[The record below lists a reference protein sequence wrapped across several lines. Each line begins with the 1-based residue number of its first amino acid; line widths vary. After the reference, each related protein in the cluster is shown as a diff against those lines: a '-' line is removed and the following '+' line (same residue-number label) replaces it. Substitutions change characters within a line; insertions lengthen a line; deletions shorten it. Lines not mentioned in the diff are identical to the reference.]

1 MDQHPFHWR
10 CGLYVGSQ
18 SHSFLEWAHAT
29 YSLPLCCNIQ
39 DSLWWGL
46 IWVRSYPPL
55 DCPGCLITNHS
66 GFHSYICFW
75 HLGIF
80 FFFFFKKSI
89 TYFNQRLITL
99 QNCSGFLPYIDMNQP
114 CVYMCRPSWTPL
126 PPPSPSLTQSRPSAP
141 ALSTLSRASYLDWRS
156 ASHTII
162 YIQCCSL
169 KSSRPRLLP
178 QSPKDCSINLCLF
191 CCLTCRIIVT
201 IFLNSIY
208 VR

>member
-29 YSLPLCCNIQ
+29 CSLPLCCNIQ

-99 QNCSGFLPYIDMNQP
+99 QHCISFAIHWHESAKGVHVFPILN
-114 CVYMCRPSWTPL
+114 
-126 PPPSPSLTQSRPSAP
+126 PPPTSLLIPFLRVIPVHQPWAP
-141 ALSTLSRASYLDWRS
+141 
-156 ASHTII
+156 
-162 YIQCCSL
+162 
-169 KSSRPRLLP
+169 
-178 QSPKDCSINLCLF
+178 CLMHRTWTGDLF
-191 CCLTCRIIVT
+191 HIW
-201 IFLNSIY
+201 
-208 VR
+208 

>member
-1 MDQHPFHWR
+1 MDQPPFHWR
-10 CGLYVGSQ
+10 CGLYVGFQ

-99 QNCSGFLPYIDMNQP
+99 QNCSDFLPYIDMNQP
-114 CVYMCRPSWTPL
+114 QVYMFPPFWTSL
-126 PPPSPSLTQSRPSAP
+126 PPPSPSHSSGSSQCTSPEHPASCIKPGLVICFTYGNIHVLVLFSQITPPSSSLTESKGLLFRFVSLL
-141 ALSTLSRASYLDWRS
+141 LS
-156 ASHTII
+156 HI
-162 YIQCCSL
+162 
-169 KSSRPRLLP
+169 
-178 QSPKDCSINLCLF
+178 
-191 CCLTCRIIVT
+191 
-201 IFLNSIY
+201 
-208 VR
+208 